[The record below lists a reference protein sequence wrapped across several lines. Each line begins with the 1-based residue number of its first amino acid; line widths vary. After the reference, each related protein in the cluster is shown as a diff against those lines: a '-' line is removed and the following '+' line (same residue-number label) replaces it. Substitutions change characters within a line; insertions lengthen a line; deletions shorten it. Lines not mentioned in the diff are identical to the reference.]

1 MSQAVSPP
9 PASPADATPGGMLL
23 LTFGLIGVFA
33 FIQVYAVQ
41 AILPLLVRD
50 FQASVVQAG
59 STVGA
64 TVLAVALTAPFT
76 GMLSDAIG
84 RKLII
89 VGSVFFLAVT
99 TALMFFVTDIQWMI
113 LLRFLQG
120 LAVPGI
126 TVVTIAYIGEEF
138 RTRAMARAMSVYV
151 AGTVLGGFLG
161 RFLLGHLSAVMEWR
175 SAFLLMAVANLLGAL
190 LVWRFL
196 PASRNFIANPDM
208 RSGLQMLGRHLRNRS
223 VLTACALGV
232 CVLFTLV
239 GGFTYINL
247 YLADAPY
254 HLDTGALGNIF
265 AVYLLGVV
273 ITPVAGRLL
282 PRFGFR
288 RTILL
293 ALGMSLIGL
302 WLTLLPGVPLIVL
315 ALAIMSSGIFITQS
329 ATISFIAH
337 KVETGRSLASGLYYM
352 AYYSGGFLGAWLCGL
367 AYARGHWH
375 GAVAALTA
383 ALLGALLIGYRLLP
397 PKSAA

>member
-1 MSQAVSPP
+1 
-9 PASPADATPGGMLL
+9 MLL

-33 FIQVYAVQ
+33 FVQVYSVQ

-50 FQASVVQAG
+50 FQASAVQVG
-59 STVGA
+59 TTVGA

-76 GMLSDAIG
+76 GMLSDALG
-84 RKLII
+84 RKPII
-89 VGSVFFLAVT
+89 VGSVFFLALP
-99 TALMFFVTDIQWMI
+99 TALMYFVTDIQWMVV
-113 LLRFLQG
+113 LRFLQG

-138 RTRAMARAMSVYV
+138 RARAMARAMSVYV

-161 RFLLGHLSAVMEWR
+161 RFLLGHLSAVMHWQQ
-175 SAFLLMAVANLLGAL
+175 AFVLMALMNLLGAV
-190 LVWRFL
+190 LVWRIL
-196 PASRNFIANPDM
+196 PASRHFVANPQV

-232 CVLFTLV
+232 CVLFALV
-239 GGFTYINL
+239 GCFTYINL

-254 HLDTGALGNIF
+254 HLDTAALGNIF
-265 AVYLLGVV
+265 AVYLLGVGV
-273 ITPVAGRLL
+273 TPIAGRLL
-282 PRFGFR
+282 PRLGFR

-293 ALGMSLIGL
+293 ALGTSLLGL

-367 AYARGHWH
+367 AYAQGHWR
-375 GAVAALTA
+375 GAVAAVSV
-383 ALLGALLIGYRLLP
+383 ALLGALLAGYRLLP
-397 PKSAA
+397 PKAA

>member
-84 RKLII
+84 RKPII
-89 VGSVFFLAVT
+89 VGSVFFLAVP

-113 LLRFLQG
+113 VLRFLQG

-247 YLADAPY
+247 HLADAPY
-254 HLDTGALGNIF
+254 MLSSGQLANIF

-273 ITPVAGRLL
+273 VTPVTSRLL

-288 RTILL
+288 TTILL
-293 ALGMSLIGL
+293 AMGMSLAGL
-302 WLTLLPGVPLIVL
+302 CLTLLPFTPGIIV
-315 ALAIMSSGIFITQS
+315 ALAIMSTGIFITQS
-329 ATISFIAH
+329 STISFIAH
-337 KVETGRSLASGLYYM
+337 RVSEGRSLASGLYYM
-352 AYYSGGFLGAWLCGL
+352 AYYCGGFTGAWLCGI
-367 AYARGHWH
+367 AYTHGRWH
-375 GAVAALTA
+375 GTV
-383 ALLGALLIGYRLLP
+383 ALLCAVVCTALLIVRRWMP
-397 PKSAA
+397 TKV